1 MAIVDPPVSVVLR
14 LVRSRREVI
23 AAILTR
29 RRPLRIDAPP

>member
-14 LVRSRREVI
+14 LVRSCHEVV

-29 RRPLRIDAPP
+29 GGPLRIDGPP